1 MRTTEER
8 VTNLEEILAGTE
20 REIRE
25 LRCMVNRLSKKAEG
39 ENRLEKGSE
48 DSFRLDR
55 KSMNKQWAKVIG
67 KIGSIDKD
75 IIALEVPFLLE
86 KYFKC
91 EKYNTGL

>member
-39 ENRLEKGSE
+39 ENRLEKGS
-48 DSFRLDR
+48 D
-55 KSMNKQWAKVIG
+55 
-67 KIGSIDKD
+67 
-75 IIALEVPFLLE
+75 
-86 KYFKC
+86 
-91 EKYNTGL
+91 